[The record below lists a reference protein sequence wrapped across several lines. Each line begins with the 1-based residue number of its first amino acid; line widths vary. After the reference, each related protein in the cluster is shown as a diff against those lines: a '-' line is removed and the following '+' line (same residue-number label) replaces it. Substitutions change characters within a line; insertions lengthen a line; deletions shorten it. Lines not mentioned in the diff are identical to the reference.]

1 MAATPGSGST
11 LKVTI
16 TGTPTVVAQ
25 LKAFGHVTRTRAVLD
40 FSALSDTMEQSLP
53 SVLKR
58 GDVVAISGFLDA
70 SNATH
75 AYLETSYV
83 GGLTEVWLI
92 TFADTNACTIGFS
105 GFLTELT
112 YGAAEI
118 DGLVSIEAKIK
129 MTTVITVT
137 P

>member
-16 TGTPTVVAQ
+16 VATPTTVAQ
-25 LKAFGHVTRTRAVLD
+25 LKAFGPVTRTRAVLD

-58 GDVVAISGFLDA
+58 GDVVAFSGFMDA

-75 AYLETSYV
+75 AYLETSYA
-83 GGLTEVWLI
+83 GGLTEAWQIDYADAGTARI
-92 TFADTNACTIGFS
+92 TFS
-105 GFLTELT
+105 GFLTELS

-118 DGLVSIEAKIK
+118 DGLVMIEGKIK
-129 MTTVITVT
+129 MTTIITLT